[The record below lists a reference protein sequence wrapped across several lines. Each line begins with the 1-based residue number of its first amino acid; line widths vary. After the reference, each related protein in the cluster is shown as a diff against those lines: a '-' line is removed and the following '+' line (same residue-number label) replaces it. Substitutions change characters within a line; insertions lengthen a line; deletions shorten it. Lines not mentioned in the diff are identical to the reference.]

1 MPGCGERGPG
11 LILAADLSLG
21 DCQHQGCQGQ
31 GEGDRHC
38 DQLRNKGRQN
48 SRGLV
53 GSSSHGK
60 MVKDEYASAAIA
72 SGPHP
77 ACCLV
82 SFWWLWFGLF
92 FVFLPLGILS

>member
-11 LILAADLSLG
+11 LILASDLSLG

-60 MVKDEYASAAIA
+60 MVKDEYAPAGPIQPAALFLF
-72 SGPHP
+72 GG
-77 ACCLV
+77 CGLV
-82 SFWWLWFGLF
+82 CFLF
-92 FVFLPLGILS
+92 FFPWAF

>member
-11 LILAADLSLG
+11 LILASDLSLG

-31 GEGDRHC
+31 RGGDRYC
-38 DQLRNKGRQN
+38 DQLRNKGIQN

-72 SGPHP
+72 S
-77 ACCLV
+77 CLV
-82 SFWWLWFGLF
+82 SFWWLWFVLFLF
-92 FVFLPLGILS
+92 FFPWAF